1 MTTYYFRYKN
11 EETKEVYAHTDDPVM
26 AKTDNLNLTTDQKA
40 VLYRDRLY
48 LENEVQKM
56 DEEKAED
63 VRNTRDMYL
72 VLYIDPVVSNPLRW
86 VDMTTEEQKQYVD
99 YRCYLLDITEDPT
112 FPDVTVKTF
121 DEFVELTETKVSEV
135 ENDSE

>member
-11 EETKEVYAHTDDPVM
+11 EETKEVYAHTEDPVM
-26 AKTDNLNLTTDQKA
+26 AETDGLNLTTDQKA

-48 LENEVQKM
+48 LENEVQKTE
-56 DEEKAED
+56 EEKAED

-72 VLYIDPVVSNPLRW
+72 VLYVDPVVSNPLRW
-86 VDMTTEEQKQYVD
+86 GDMTAEEQKQYAD
-99 YRCYLLDITEDPT
+99 YRRYLLDITDDPA

-121 DEFVELTETKVSEV
+121 DEFANET
-135 ENDSE
+135 DAA